1 MEIKIAII
9 EDEPATAR
17 NLKHILQEIEP
28 GINILS
34 ILPTVKD
41 SVNWLNENVH
51 QCDLLFMDIRLADG
65 LSFEIFENIQI
76 DTPVIFVTAY
86 NDYALKAF
94 KANGIDYVLKPF
106 DETEISNAL
115 TKFKKL
121 NKRSAQNIDNTALL
135 GIMQQIKMHTAYK
148 KSFLVQ
154 FRDKLIPLNTTDIN
168 WFLTENEVVQ
178 ATTVGG
184 KQYIIDETLEKLQ
197 LQLDPA
203 QFFRAN
209 RQYIINRS
217 AITEVNFFFNGRLA
231 LKLNPEPKENV
242 LISKAR
248 VPEFKEWMNQ

>member
-1 MEIKIAII
+1 MDIKIVII

-28 GINILS
+28 GITVLS
-34 ILPTVKD
+34 ILGTVKE
-41 SVNWLNENVH
+41 SVNWLKENAAL
-51 QCDLLFMDIRLADG
+51 CNLLFMDIRLADG

-76 DTPVIFVTAY
+76 DLPVIFVTAY

-106 DETEISNAL
+106 DETELTAAL
-115 TKFKKL
+115 NKFKKL
-121 NKRSAQNIDNTALL
+121 SKSNNQHIDNTALL
-135 GIMQQIKMHTAYK
+135 SIMQQIKTTTAYK

-154 FRDKLIPLNTTDIN
+154 YRDKLIPVNTSDIY
-168 WFLTENEVVQ
+168 WFSTENEIVH
-178 ATTVGG
+178 AAIAGG
-184 KQYIIDETLEKLQ
+184 KQYMIDGTLEKL
-197 LQLDPA
+197 LPQLDPA

-209 RQYIINRS
+209 RQYIINRN

-248 VPEFKEWMNQ
+248 VSEFKEWMNL